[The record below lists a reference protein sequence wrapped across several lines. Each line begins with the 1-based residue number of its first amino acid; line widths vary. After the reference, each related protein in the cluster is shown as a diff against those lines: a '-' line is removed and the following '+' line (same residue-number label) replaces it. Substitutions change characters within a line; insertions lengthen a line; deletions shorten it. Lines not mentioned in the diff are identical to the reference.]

1 MAKKSQAKIASV
13 ELFLNECYPCHASK
27 YSALYDWV
35 ISQGIALQKFSTNRI
50 PLSRAWLNYARQLK
64 QESQIDA
71 PFVVITTEDGE
82 KHTFAYEDFLK
93 KGVKM
98 FSKADQD
105 ELRNRILVKKVD
117 VVKEVKTNRKI
128 KTKKA
133 DLKKDEVVSANIEE

>member
-13 ELFLNECYPCHASK
+13 ELFLNECYPCHAKK
-27 YSALYDWV
+27 YSGIYSWIISMELPLYV
-35 ISQGIALQKFSTNRI
+35 FKTNRI
-50 PLSRAWLNYARQLK
+50 VLSREWLEMARGLK
-64 QESQIDA
+64 KKGIDA

-105 ELRNRILVKKVD
+105 ELRNKILVKKVD
-117 VVKEVKTNRKI
+117 VVKEVKTNRKT